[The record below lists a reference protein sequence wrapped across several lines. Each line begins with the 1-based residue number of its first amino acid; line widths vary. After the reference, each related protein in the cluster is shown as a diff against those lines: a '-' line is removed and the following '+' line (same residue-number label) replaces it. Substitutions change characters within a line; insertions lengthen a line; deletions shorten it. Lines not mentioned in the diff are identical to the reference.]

1 MSENRSSL
9 IRALLAI
16 SLMLFVIGF
25 VVVKSGA
32 IEKRSTTRMVDGKTQ
47 ESQSYGFNASKI
59 PIYLKSV
66 VAPITG
72 NQALTDDK

>member
-25 VVVKSGA
+25 VVHKSGA
-32 IEKRSTTRMVDGKTQ
+32 IEPYKVTKMVDGKAQ
-47 ESQSYGFNASKI
+47 EKDAYRFNAGKI
-59 PIYLKSV
+59 GTYLKSV
-66 VAPITG
+66 ISPVTG
-72 NQALTDDK
+72 SKALSEE